1 MASQESV
8 SVETENYSQRPVIV
22 KAENLSKTFGT
33 LKAVDGVSFEI
44 REGEIFGFLGPNGAG
59 KSTTINML
67 TTLLRPSGGKAEITG
82 IDIHK
87 HPNEVRRNVGVVPQE
102 YTADEDLTGLQNIIL
117 CGDLYGIPRSN
128 TNPHAKELLKLVELE
143 DAADRKVSTFSGG
156 MRRRLELACG
166 LINYPRLLFLDEPT
180 LGLDVQTRAAV
191 WQYIKMLKEE
201 YHMTLFLTTHY
212 LEEADSLC
220 DRIAIIDHGH
230 IIKIGTPA
238 QLKESVGGDIITI
251 GVAEVLPD
259 ISSDIAK
266 INLVKDVKKNGNQYR
281 IKAEI
286 GEEASIQVIDVV
298 RSKGLHVTT
307 ISLTKPTLDEAYLE
321 LTGRTL
327 REEESNKMSMM
338 SQRIT
343 MRRARS

>member
-1 MASQESV
+1 MSSQESI
-8 SVETENYSQRPVIV
+8 SVQERGSSQRPLMV
-22 KAENLSKTFGT
+22 KAENLSKQFGQ

-44 REGEIFGFLGPNGAG
+44 LEGEIFGFLGPNGAG

-67 TTLLRPSGGKAEITG
+67 TTLLTPSSGHAEIAG

-102 YTADEDLTGLQNIIL
+102 YTADEDLTGIQNIIL

-128 TNPHAKELLKLVELE
+128 SKPHAQELLKLVELE
-143 DAADRKVSTFSGG
+143 DAAHRKVSTYSGG

-191 WQYIKMLKEE
+191 WSYIKMLKEE
-201 YHMTLFLTTHY
+201 YNMTLFLTTHY

-238 QLKESVGGDIITI
+238 ELKASIGGDIITI
-251 GVAEVLPD
+251 GVVEAEPD
-259 ISSDIAK
+259 ISADISK
-266 INLVKDVKKNGNQYR
+266 LPLIKDVKKNGNQYR

-286 GEEASIQVIDVV
+286 GEEASIKVIDAV
-298 RSKGLHVTT
+298 RSKGLHVTS
-307 ISLTKPTLDEAYLE
+307 ISLTKPTLDEVYLE

-327 REEESNKMSMM
+327 REEEANRQQMF
-338 SQRIT
+338 SQRVT
-343 MRRARS
+343 MMRARR